1 MSYLAAAP
9 HMGCMETLEAVR
21 ALVTVETVTSITAI
35 ENADFIA
42 VAKVRGWNLVVKKDE
57 VKVGDAVVYFEID
70 SHLPLADPRFAFLE
84 PRGAKTYNGVNGHV
98 LKSARMRGV
107 YSQGLA
113 IPARLF
119 PELNEL
125 TSGEDLGTVL
135 GVTKYEEEIPEEMA
149 GLASG
154 SFPTRFAPKTGAERV
169 QNLTDVFAD
178 LRATY
183 DWVATE
189 KVDGTSTTYINDG
202 GVLRVAGRGWEYAV
216 PASPAEATTPW
227 KIAAEYDILNRLPIG
242 YTVQGEL
249 YGAGILGKNT
259 LKEPG
264 KKFLAFNVLRDGVFV
279 PRSEWPAAIEE
290 IGTPVLDLELPATV
304 EEALAQVEGMKSV
317 LNPAV
322 MAEGIVWH
330 NTAGARIPELQGRT
344 GMKAINNKW
353 LVKHS

>member
-1 MSYLAAAP
+1 
-9 HMGCMETLEAVR
+9 METLEAVR
-21 ALVTVETVTSITAI
+21 ALVTVETVTSLTPI

-42 VAKVRGWNLVVKKDE
+42 VAKVRGWNLVVKKEE
-57 VKVGDAVVYFEID
+57 VSVGDAVVYFEID
-70 SHLPLADPRFAFLE
+70 SHLPLDDPRFAFLE
-84 PRGAKTYNGVNGHV
+84 PRGAKVYNGVKGHV

-125 TSGEDLGTVL
+125 TSGEDLATVL
-135 GVTKYEEEIPEEMA
+135 GVTKYEEEVPEEMA

-154 SFPTRFAPKTGAERV
+154 AFPTRFAPKTGAERV
-169 QNLTDVFAD
+169 QNLTDVFAR
-178 LRATY
+178 LREEY
-183 DWVATE
+183 DWFATE

-202 GVLRVAGRGWEYAV
+202 GVLRVAGRGWEYAA
-216 PASPAEATTPW
+216 PASPAEATAPW
-227 KIAAEYDILNRLPIG
+227 KIADEYGILNRLPVG

-249 YGAGILGKNT
+249 YGAGVLAKNT
-259 LKEPG
+259 LKESG

-290 IGTPVLDLELPATV
+290 IGTPILDLKLPATV
-304 EEALAQVEGMKSV
+304 EEALAQVEAMKSV

>member
-1 MSYLAAAP
+1 VHAL
-9 HMGCMETLEAVR
+9 HMGCMETLEAGR
-21 ALVTVETVTSITAI
+21 ALVTVENVTSLTPI

-57 VKVGDAVVYFEID
+57 VKVGDKVVYLEID

-84 PRGAKTYNGVNGHV
+84 PRGATTFNGVHGHV

-119 PELNEL
+119 PELNEI
-125 TSGEDLGTVL
+125 TDGEDIATVL
-135 GVTKYEEEIPEEMA
+135 GVTKYEEPIPDEMA
-149 GLASG
+149 GKAAG
-154 SFPTRFAPKTGAERV
+154 AFPTRFAPKTGAERV
-169 QNLTDVFAD
+169 QNLTNVFAD
-178 LRATY
+178 LRADY
-183 DWVATE
+183 DWLATE
-189 KVDGTSTTYINDG
+189 KIDGESTTFINDG
-202 GVLRVAGRGWEYAV
+202 GVLRVAGRGWEFAE
-216 PASPAEATTPW
+216 PASDAEATAPW
-227 KIAAEYDILNRLPIG
+227 KIAAEYDILGRLPVG

-249 YGAGILGKNT
+249 YGAGVRAKNT

-290 IGTPVLDLELPATV
+290 IGTPILDLELPATV

-330 NTAGARIPELQGRT
+330 NTVGARIPELQGRT

>member
-1 MSYLAAAP
+1 
-9 HMGCMETLEAVR
+9 METLEAVR
-21 ALVTVETVTSITAI
+21 ALVTVETVTSLTPI

-42 VAKVRGWNLVVKKDE
+42 VARVRGWNLVVKKDE
-57 VKVGDAVVYFEID
+57 VKVGDAVLYFEID

-84 PRGAKTYNGVNGHV
+84 PRGATEYNGVHGHV

-125 TSGEDLGTVL
+125 TSGEDLAAVL
-135 GVTKYEEEIPEEMA
+135 GVTKYEEPIPDEMA
-149 GLASG
+149 GVAVG
-154 SFPTRFAPKTGAERV
+154 GFPTQFAPKTGAARV
-169 QNLTDVFAD
+169 QNLTGVFAQ
-178 LRATY
+178 LREDY
-183 DWVATE
+183 DWIATE
-189 KVDGTSTTYINDG
+189 KIDGTSTTFINDDG
-202 GVLRVAGRGWEYAV
+202 ILRVAGRGWELAA
-216 PASPAEATTPW
+216 PATGAEASAPW
-227 KIAAEYDILNRLPIG
+227 KIADEYGILGRLPVG

-249 YGAGILGKNT
+249 YGAGVLAKNT
-259 LKEPG
+259 LKEGG

-279 PRSEWPAAIEE
+279 PRSEWPSAIEE

-330 NTAGARIPELQGRT
+330 NTDGARIPELDGRT

>member
-1 MSYLAAAP
+1 
-9 HMGCMETLEAVR
+9 METLEAVR
-21 ALVTVETVTSITAI
+21 ALVTVETVTSLTPI
-35 ENADFIA
+35 ENADFVA
-42 VAKVRGWNLVVKKDE
+42 VARVRGWNLVVKKEE
-57 VKVGDAVVYFEID
+57 VSVGDAVVYFEID
-70 SHLPLADPRFAFLE
+70 SHLPLDDPRFAFLE
-84 PRGAKTYNGVNGHV
+84 PRGAKVYNGVRGHV

-113 IPARLF
+113 IPARVF

-125 TSGEDLGTVL
+125 TSGEDLATVL

-154 SFPTRFAPKTGAERV
+154 AFPTRFAPKTGAERV
-169 QNLTDVFAD
+169 QNLTDVFAR
-178 LRATY
+178 LREEY
-183 DWVATE
+183 DWFATE

-202 GVLRVAGRGWEYAV
+202 GVLRVAGRGWEYAA
-216 PASPAEATTPW
+216 PASTAEATAPW
-227 KIAAEYDILNRLPIG
+227 KIAAEYDILNRLPVG

-249 YGAGILGKNT
+249 YGSGVLAKNT
-259 LKEPG
+259 LKETG
-264 KKFLAFNVLRDGVFV
+264 KKFLAFNVLREGVFV

>member
-1 MSYLAAAP
+1 
-9 HMGCMETLEAVR
+9 METLESVR
-21 ALVTVETVTSITAI
+21 ELVTLETVTSITEI
-35 ENADFIA
+35 ENADLIA
-42 VAKVRGWNLVVKKDE
+42 SAKVRGWNLVVKKDE
-57 VKVGDAVVYFEID
+57 VKVGDKVVYFEID
-70 SHLPLADPRFAFLE
+70 SHLPLADRRFAFLE
-84 PRGAKTYNGVNGHV
+84 PRGSKIVNGVNGHV

-113 IPARLF
+113 MPATLF
-119 PELNEL
+119 PELESL
-125 TSGEDLGTVL
+125 AAGEDLATVL

-149 GLASG
+149 GTASG
-154 SFPTRFAPKTGAERV
+154 AFPTRFAPKTGAERV
-169 QNLTDVFAD
+169 QNLTGVYAD
-178 LRATY
+178 LRASY
-183 DWVATE
+183 DWFATE
-189 KVDGTSTTYINDG
+189 KIDGTSTTFVNDG
-202 GVLRVAGRGWEYAV
+202 GVLRVAGRGWEFSA

-227 KIAAEYDILNRLPIG
+227 KIAAEYKILERLPVG
-242 YTVQGEL
+242 FTVQGEL
-249 YGAGILGKNT
+249 YGAGILAKNT
-259 LKEPG
+259 LKEAG

-344 GMKAINNKW
+344 GMKAINNRW

>member
-1 MSYLAAAP
+1 MSRMLLTKKP
-9 HMGCMETLEAVR
+9 SDR
-21 ALVTVETVTSITAI
+21 QLVTVETVTTITEIANADAI
-35 ENADFIA
+35 EIA
-42 VAKVRGWNLVVKKDE
+42 TIRGWNVVMKKGE
-57 VKVGDAVVYFEID
+57 VSVGDAVCFFEID
-70 SHLPLADPRFAFLE
+70 SHLPLADPRFAFLD
-84 PRGAKTYNGVNGHV
+84 PRGATTYNGVHGHV

-119 PELNEL
+119 PELDEL
-125 TSGEDLGTVL
+125 TDGEDIADVL
-135 GVTKYEEEIPEEMA
+135 GVTKYEEPIPAEMA
-149 GLASG
+149 GLAVG
-154 SFPTRFAPKTGAERV
+154 GFPTQFAPKTGAERV
-169 QNLTDVFAD
+169 QNLTDVYAG
-178 LRATY
+178 LREQY
-183 DWVATE
+183 GWIATE
-189 KVDGTSTTYINDG
+189 KVDGTSTTFINDG
-202 GVLRVAGRGWEYAV
+202 GTLRVAGRGWEYAA
-216 PASPAEATTPW
+216 PASDAEATTPW
-227 KIAAEYDILNRLPIG
+227 KIAAQYDMLNRLPVG

-249 YGAGILGKNT
+249 FGAGVLAKNT
-259 LKEPG
+259 LKEAG

-304 EEALAQVEGMKSV
+304 EEALAQAEGMKSV
-317 LNPAV
+317 LNPVV

>member
-1 MSYLAAAP
+1 
-9 HMGCMETLEAVR
+9 METLEAVR
-21 ALVTVETVTSITAI
+21 ALVTVETVTSITEI

-42 VAKVRGWNLVVKKDE
+42 IAKVRGWNLVVKKDE
-57 VKVGDAVVYFEID
+57 VKAGDKVVYFEID
-70 SHLPLADPRFAFLE
+70 SHLPLSDPRLAFLA
-84 PRGAKTYNGVNGHV
+84 PRGSKIVDGVEGHV

-113 IPARLF
+113 MPANLF
-119 PELNEL
+119 PELETL
-125 TSGEDLGTVL
+125 TDGEDLGTVL
-135 GVTKYEEEIPEEMA
+135 GVTKYEKPIPAEI
-149 GLASG
+149 SG
-154 SFPTRFAPKTGAERV
+154 KVSGEFPTQFAPRTGAERV
-169 QNLTDVFAD
+169 QNLTDVFSE
-178 LRATY
+178 LRADY
-183 DWVATE
+183 EWLATE
-189 KVDGTSTTYINDG
+189 KIDGESTTFVNDG
-202 GVLRVAGRGWEYAV
+202 GVLRVAGREWEFSA
-216 PASPAEATTPW
+216 PASPAEATVPW
-227 KIAAEYDILNRLPIG
+227 KIAAEYDILDRLPAG

-249 YGAGILGKNT
+249 YGAGVLAKNT
-259 LKEPG
+259 LKEAG

-304 EEALAQVEGMKSV
+304 EEALEQVEGMKSV

-330 NTAGARIPELQGRT
+330 NTAGVRVPELQGRT

>member
-1 MSYLAAAP
+1 M
-9 HMGCMETLEAVR
+9 HTLEAVR
-21 ALVTVETVTSITAI
+21 ALVTVETVTSLTPI

-42 VAKVRGWNLVVKKDE
+42 VAKVRGWSLVVKKDE
-57 VKVGDAVVYFEID
+57 VAVGDAVVYFEID
-70 SHLPLADPRFAFLE
+70 SHLPLSDPRFAFLE
-84 PRGAKTYNGVNGHV
+84 PRGAKTFNGVHGHV
-98 LKSARMRGV
+98 LKSARMRGT

-113 IPARLF
+113 IPASLF
-119 PELNEL
+119 PELDTL
-125 TSGEDLGTVL
+125 ADGEDLATVL
-135 GVTKYEEEIPEEMA
+135 GVTKYEKPIPAEI
-149 GLASG
+149 SG
-154 SFPTRFAPKTGAERV
+154 KVSGEFPTQFAPRTGAERV

-178 LRATY
+178 LREAY
-183 DWVATE
+183 DWLATE
-189 KVDGTSTTYINDG
+189 KIDGESTTFVNDG
-202 GVLRVAGRGWEYAV
+202 GVLRVAGREWEFSA
-216 PASPAEATTPW
+216 PASPAEATVPW
-227 KIAAEYDILNRLPIG
+227 KIAAEYNILDRLPVG

-249 YGAGILGKNT
+249 YGAGVLAKNT
-259 LKEPG
+259 LKEAG

-304 EEALAQVEGMKSV
+304 EEALDQVEGMKSV

-330 NTAGARIPELQGRT
+330 NTAGARVPELQGRT

>member
-1 MSYLAAAP
+1 
-9 HMGCMETLEAVR
+9 METLEAVR
-21 ALVTVETVTSITAI
+21 ALVTVETVTSLTSI

-42 VAKVRGWNLVVKKDE
+42 IAKVRGWNLVVKKDE
-57 VKVGDAVVYFEID
+57 VEVGDKVVYFEID

-84 PRGAKTYNGVNGHV
+84 PRGAKTFNGVHGHV
-98 LKSARMRGV
+98 LKSAKMRGV

-113 IPARLF
+113 IPATLF
-119 PELNEL
+119 PELETLADGEEL
-125 TSGEDLGTVL
+125 AAVL
-135 GVTKYEEEIPEEMA
+135 GVTKYEEPIPDEMA
-149 GLASG
+149 GKATG
-154 SFPTRFAPKTGAERV
+154 AFPTRFAPKTGAERV

-178 LRATY
+178 LRADY
-183 DWVATE
+183 DWIATE
-189 KVDGTSTTYINDG
+189 KIDGESTTFINHDGT
-202 GVLRVAGRGWEYAV
+202 LRVAGRGWEYAA

-227 KIAAEYDILNRLPIG
+227 KIAAEYDILKRLPQG

-249 YGAGILGKNT
+249 YGAGVLAKNT

-279 PRSEWPAAIEE
+279 PRSEWPTAIEE
-290 IGTPVLDLELPATV
+290 IGTPILELELPATV

-344 GMKAINNKW
+344 GMKAINNRW

>member
-1 MSYLAAAP
+1 
-9 HMGCMETLEAVR
+9 METLEATR
-21 ALVTVETVTSITAI
+21 ALVTVETVTSLTPI
-35 ENADFIA
+35 ENADFIS
-42 VAKVRGWNLVVKKDE
+42 VAKVRGWNLVVKTEE
-57 VKVGDAVVYFEID
+57 VKVGDHVLYFEID

-84 PRGAKTYNGVNGHV
+84 PRGATIFNGVHGHV

-113 IPARLF
+113 IPARMF

-125 TSGEDLGTVL
+125 TGGEDIATALGI
-135 GVTKYEEEIPEEMA
+135 TKYEEPIPDEMA
-149 GLASG
+149 GKAVG
-154 SFPTRFAPKTGAERV
+154 AFPTRFAPKTGAERV
-169 QNLTDVFAD
+169 QNLTHAYSE
-178 LRATY
+178 LREAY
-183 DWVATE
+183 DWIATE
-189 KVDGTSTTYINDG
+189 KIDGESTTFINDD
-202 GVLRVAGRGWEYAV
+202 GVLRVAGRGWEFAT
-216 PASPAEATTPW
+216 PASDAEATTPW
-227 KIAAEYDILNRLPIG
+227 KIAAEYDILNRLPVG

-249 YGAGILGKNT
+249 YGAGVRAKNT

-290 IGTPVLDLELPATV
+290 IGTPVLDLELPATI